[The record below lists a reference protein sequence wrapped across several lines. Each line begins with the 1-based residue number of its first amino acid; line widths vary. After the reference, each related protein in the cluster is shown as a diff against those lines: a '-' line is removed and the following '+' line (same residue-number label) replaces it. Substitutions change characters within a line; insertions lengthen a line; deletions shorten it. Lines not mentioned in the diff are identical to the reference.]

1 MKKKNL
7 ESTFINMA
15 IVLVSIAFLSSASLA
30 YVYKLTKDK
39 IEVSKKSKQLE
50 AIKEVILPDYGN
62 SPSEEMYKI
71 KIEEG
76 GELECYPAK
85 QNGELKSVAVKTYTK
100 NAFGGEMWLMVGM
113 LPDGTINK
121 ISVIDQKETPG
132 LEFGE
137 KEKKLGI
144 RASETRSLILT
155 DCKVPAENLIGG
167 RENLGAIHILNTL
180 NRSRIV
186 VGALGVGCAEGAL
199 KQAISYAKERK
210 QFGQSIASFQIIQH
224 KLAEMAVRV
233 ETAKLLVYKAA
244 WLAGQKDT
252 GKSVLAKF
260 GAMAKYFAAQ
270 AACNNADDNIQICGG
285 MGFMEEF
292 GAAKRWRDSR
302 ILRIYE
308 GTDEIQKNEI
318 ARILIKESAN

>member
-132 LEFGE
+132 LGTKVTEESFTSQFVG
-137 KEKKLGI
+137 KNPNSYKLKVKKDGGDVDAI
-144 RASETRSLILT
+144 TAATISSRAVC
-155 DCKVPAENLIGG
+155 D
-167 RENLGAIHILNTL
+167 AI
-180 NRSRIV
+180 
-186 VGALGVGCAEGAL
+186 
-199 KQAISYAKERK
+199 ER
-210 QFGQSIASFQIIQH
+210 A
-224 KLAEMAVRV
+224 
-233 ETAKLLVYKAA
+233 YKAFVSS
-244 WLAGQKDT
+244 K
-252 GKSVLAKF
+252 
-260 GAMAKYFAAQ
+260 
-270 AACNNADDNIQICGG
+270 
-285 MGFMEEF
+285 
-292 GAAKRWRDSR
+292 
-302 ILRIYE
+302 
-308 GTDEIQKNEI
+308 
-318 ARILIKESAN
+318 

>member
-1 MKKKNL
+1 VKKKNL

-132 LEFGE
+132 LGTKVTEESFTSQFVG
-137 KEKKLGI
+137 KNPNSYKLKVKKDGGDVDAI
-144 RASETRSLILT
+144 TAATISSRAVC
-155 DCKVPAENLIGG
+155 D
-167 RENLGAIHILNTL
+167 AI
-180 NRSRIV
+180 
-186 VGALGVGCAEGAL
+186 
-199 KQAISYAKERK
+199 ER
-210 QFGQSIASFQIIQH
+210 A
-224 KLAEMAVRV
+224 
-233 ETAKLLVYKAA
+233 YKAFVSS
-244 WLAGQKDT
+244 K
-252 GKSVLAKF
+252 
-260 GAMAKYFAAQ
+260 
-270 AACNNADDNIQICGG
+270 
-285 MGFMEEF
+285 
-292 GAAKRWRDSR
+292 
-302 ILRIYE
+302 
-308 GTDEIQKNEI
+308 
-318 ARILIKESAN
+318 